1 MKIKTISN
9 QDLHPTLQQ
18 FLDYVCQS
26 PNLSKTVEDCARY
39 LCIGPRQLRRI
50 CKQHLNLSPSEIM
63 KTVLVNYAQ
72 QQLNQPYRS
81 VKMIAYELGFSDSSN
96 FSTYFKRTVGVSPK
110 FYRKQVI
117 QQEMSDLQMEMSE

>member
-1 MKIKTISN
+1 
-9 QDLHPTLQQ
+9 
-18 FLDYVCQS
+18 
-26 PNLSKTVEDCARY
+26 
-39 LCIGPRQLRRI
+39 
-50 CKQHLNLSPSEIM
+50 M

-117 QQEMSDLQMEMSE
+117 QQEMSDLQMKMSE